1 MNNNVQTILEYA
13 KRLVE
18 EGVVGSDDMISMRS
32 ELNEMYVT
40 KAGVKLADLTE
51 EDVLQM
57 NIFTAEPEY
66 KYHAEIYNAR
76 ADVNAICQC
85 YPKWVMPVAKAGVTI
100 PAVMDDMAQIVGPT
114 CKTAKDD
121 IASIIKT
128 LKGRNSCLVKDKGCI
143 TSGRTMDEAYTC
155 VLVLDKASH
164 CFVASS
170 VIGENKII
178 NGLEARLMRFI
189 YKTKYSKKNQE
200 NLSAKEEG
208 VNASKAT
215 EEKPEEKKP
224 EVVMNKT
231 WDDAKETEL
240 RQVIK
245 KSGVD
250 LLAENLVQG
259 TWGNTAARLDED
271 HMLVTP
277 TGLDYIS
284 LTPEDMPAVQI
295 SDPSIWAF
303 GKKPTSERKIHAAI
317 MQARP
322 EINATI
328 HSHPIFC
335 SILASARVELPVM
348 SEEMQKLV
356 GGTCKVGI
364 YALPGTKKLKN
375 GTVEAMQGRNACFMA
390 NHGVFCAGKDMDEAF
405 DIIRVMEKS
414 CYEYIQQCTLKATGK
429 TEYSDDLLFD
439 YFVEQKTAKK
449 KK

>member
-1 MNNNVQTILEYA
+1 MNNNIQTILDYA
-13 KRLVE
+13 KRLVA
-18 EGVVGSDDMISMRS
+18 EGVVGADDMISMRF
-32 ELNEMYVT
+32 ELNEMYIT

-51 EDVLQM
+51 EDVIKM
-57 NIFTAEPEY
+57 NIFTAETEY
-66 KYHAEIYNAR
+66 KYHSEIYKER
-76 ADVNAICQC
+76 ADINAICQC

-100 PAVMDDMAQIVGPT
+100 PAVLDDMAQIVGPT
-114 CKTAKDD
+114 CKTSADD

-170 VIGENKII
+170 VIGENKVI

-200 NLSAKEEG
+200 NLTAKQEGASAE
-208 VNASKAT
+208 NTTA
-215 EEKPEEKKP
+215 EKPSADKNA
-224 EVVMNKT
+224 VVINKT
-231 WDDAKETEL
+231 WDNDKEVEL

-245 KSGVD
+245 DSGVG

-259 TWGNTAARLDED
+259 TWGNTAVRLDKD
-271 HMLVTP
+271 YMLVTP
-277 TGLDYIS
+277 TGLDYIA
-284 LTPEDMPAVQI
+284 LTPEDMPVVQI
-295 SDPSIWAF
+295 SDPSVWAH

-317 MQARP
+317 LQARD

-335 SILASARVELPVM
+335 SVLASARIELPVM

-356 GGTCKVGI
+356 GGSCRVGA
-364 YALPGTKKLKN
+364 YGLPGTKKLKQ

-405 DIIRVMEKS
+405 EIIRIMEKS
-414 CYEYIQQCTLKATGK
+414 CYEYIQQCTLKATGQ
-429 TEYSDDLLFD
+429 EVYSDDLLFD

-449 KK
+449 K

>member
-1 MNNNVQTILEYA
+1 MNNNIQTILDYA
-13 KRLVE
+13 KRLVA
-18 EGVVGSDDMISMRS
+18 EGVVGADDMISMRF
-32 ELNEMYVT
+32 ELNEMYIT

-51 EDVLQM
+51 EDVIKM
-57 NIFTAEPEY
+57 NIFTAETEY
-66 KYHAEIYNAR
+66 KYHSEIYKER
-76 ADVNAICQC
+76 ADINAICQC

-100 PAVMDDMAQIVGPT
+100 PAVLDDMAQIVGPT
-114 CKTAKDD
+114 CKTSADD

-200 NLSAKEEG
+200 NLTAKQEGASAENTTAEKSSADK
-208 VNASKAT
+208 NA
-215 EEKPEEKKP
+215 
-224 EVVMNKT
+224 VVINKT
-231 WDDAKETEL
+231 WENDKEVEL

-245 KSGVD
+245 DSGVG

-259 TWGNTAARLDED
+259 TWGNTAVRLDKD
-271 HMLVTP
+271 YMLVTP
-277 TGLDYIS
+277 TGLDYIA
-284 LTPEDMPAVQI
+284 LTPEDMPVVQI
-295 SDPSIWAF
+295 SDPSVWAH

-317 MQARP
+317 LQARD

-335 SILASARVELPVM
+335 SVLASARIELPVM

-356 GGTCKVGI
+356 GGTCRVGA
-364 YALPGTKKLKN
+364 YGLPGTKKLKQ

-405 DIIRVMEKS
+405 EIIRIMEKS
-414 CYEYIQQCTLKATGK
+414 CYEYIQQCTLKATGQ
-429 TEYSDDLLFD
+429 EVYSDDLLFD

-449 KK
+449 K

>member
-1 MNNNVQTILEYA
+1 MNNNIQTILDYA
-13 KRLVE
+13 KRLVA
-18 EGVVGSDDMISMRS
+18 EGVVGADDMISMRF
-32 ELNEMYVT
+32 ELNEMYIT
-40 KAGVKLADLTE
+40 KAGIKLADLTE
-51 EDVLQM
+51 EDVIRM
-57 NIFTAEPEY
+57 NIFTAEKEY
-66 KYHAEIYNAR
+66 KYHSEIYKER
-76 ADVNAICQC
+76 ADINAICQC

-100 PAVMDDMAQIVGPT
+100 PAVLDDMAQIVGPT
-114 CKTAKDD
+114 CKTSKDD

-178 NGLEARLMRFI
+178 NGFEARLMRFI

-200 NLSAKEEG
+200 NLTAKQEGANFESATDAKPSQDK
-208 VNASKAT
+208 NA
-215 EEKPEEKKP
+215 
-224 EVVMNKT
+224 VVINKT
-231 WDDAKETEL
+231 WDNAKEIEL

-245 KSGVD
+245 DSGVG

-259 TWGNTAARLDED
+259 TWGNTAVRLDKD
-271 HMLVTP
+271 YMLVTP
-277 TGLDYIS
+277 TGLDYIA
-284 LTPEDMPAVQI
+284 LTPEDMPVVQI
-295 SDPSIWAF
+295 SDPSVWAH

-317 MQARP
+317 LQARE

-335 SILASARVELPVM
+335 SVLASARIELPVM

-356 GGTCKVGI
+356 GGSCRVGA
-364 YALPGTKKLKN
+364 YGLPGTKKLKQ

-405 DIIRVMEKS
+405 EIIRIMEKS

-429 TEYSDDLLFD
+429 EVYSDDLLFD

-449 KK
+449 K

>member
-1 MNNNVQTILEYA
+1 MNNNIQTILDYA
-13 KRLVE
+13 KRLVA
-18 EGVVGSDDMISMRS
+18 EGVVGADDMISMRF
-32 ELNEMYVT
+32 ELNEMYIT

-51 EDVLQM
+51 EDVIRM
-57 NIFTAEPEY
+57 NIFTAEKEY
-66 KYHAEIYNAR
+66 KYHSEIYKER
-76 ADVNAICQC
+76 ADINAICQC

-100 PAVMDDMAQIVGPT
+100 PAVLDDMAQIVGPT
-114 CKTAKDD
+114 CKTSKDD

-143 TSGRTMDEAYTC
+143 TSVRTMDEAYTC

-178 NGLEARLMRFI
+178 NGFEARLMRFI

-200 NLSAKEEG
+200 NLTAKQEGANFESATDAKPSQDK
-208 VNASKAT
+208 NA
-215 EEKPEEKKP
+215 
-224 EVVMNKT
+224 VVINKT
-231 WDDAKETEL
+231 WDNAKEIEL

-245 KSGVD
+245 DSGVG

-259 TWGNTAARLDED
+259 TWGNTAVRLDKD
-271 HMLVTP
+271 YMLVTP
-277 TGLDYIS
+277 TGLDYIA
-284 LTPEDMPAVQI
+284 LTPEDMPVVQI
-295 SDPSIWAF
+295 SDPSVWAH

-317 MQARP
+317 LQARE

-335 SILASARVELPVM
+335 SVLASARIELPVM

-356 GGTCKVGI
+356 GGSCRVGA
-364 YALPGTKKLKN
+364 YGLPGTKKLKQ

-405 DIIRVMEKS
+405 EIIRIMEKS

-429 TEYSDDLLFD
+429 EVYSDDLLFD

-449 KK
+449 K

>member
-1 MNNNVQTILEYA
+1 MNNNIQTILDYA
-13 KRLVE
+13 KRLVA
-18 EGVVGSDDMISMRS
+18 EGVVGADDMISMRF
-32 ELNEMYVT
+32 ELNEMYIT

-51 EDVLQM
+51 EDVIRM
-57 NIFTAEPEY
+57 NIFTAEREY
-66 KYHAEIYNAR
+66 RYHSEIYKER
-76 ADVNAICQC
+76 ADINAICQC

-100 PAVMDDMAQIVGPT
+100 PAVLDDMAQIVGPT
-114 CKTAKDD
+114 CKTSKDD

-178 NGLEARLMRFI
+178 NGFEARLMRFI

-200 NLSAKEEG
+200 NLTAKQEGANFESATDAKPSQDK
-208 VNASKAT
+208 NA
-215 EEKPEEKKP
+215 
-224 EVVMNKT
+224 VVINKT
-231 WDDAKETEL
+231 WDNAKEIEL

-245 KSGVD
+245 DSGVG

-259 TWGNTAARLDED
+259 TWGNTAVRLDKD
-271 HMLVTP
+271 YMLVTP
-277 TGLDYIS
+277 TGLDYIA
-284 LTPEDMPAVQI
+284 LTPEDMPVVQI
-295 SDPSIWAF
+295 SDPSVWAH

-317 MQARP
+317 LQARE

-335 SILASARVELPVM
+335 SVLASARIELPVM

-356 GGTCKVGI
+356 GGSCRVGA
-364 YALPGTKKLKN
+364 YGLPGTKKLKQ

-405 DIIRVMEKS
+405 EIIRIMEKS

-429 TEYSDDLLFD
+429 EVYSDDLLFD
-439 YFVEQKTAKK
+439 YFVEQKTTKK
-449 KK
+449 K

>member
-1 MNNNVQTILEYA
+1 MNNNIQTILDYA
-13 KRLVE
+13 KRLVA
-18 EGVVGSDDMISMRS
+18 EGVVGADDMISMRF
-32 ELNEMYVT
+32 ELNEMYIT

-51 EDVLQM
+51 EDVIRM
-57 NIFTAEPEY
+57 NIFMAEKEY
-66 KYHAEIYNAR
+66 KYHSEIYKER
-76 ADVNAICQC
+76 ADINAICQC

-100 PAVMDDMAQIVGPT
+100 PAVLDDMAQIVGPT
-114 CKTAKDD
+114 CKTSKDD

-178 NGLEARLMRFI
+178 NGFEARLMRFI

-200 NLSAKEEG
+200 NLTAKQEGANFESATDAKPSQDK
-208 VNASKAT
+208 NA
-215 EEKPEEKKP
+215 
-224 EVVMNKT
+224 VVINKT
-231 WDDAKETEL
+231 WDNAKEIEL

-245 KSGVD
+245 DSGVG

-259 TWGNTAARLDED
+259 TWGNTAVRLDKD
-271 HMLVTP
+271 YMLVTP
-277 TGLDYIS
+277 TGLDYIA
-284 LTPEDMPAVQI
+284 LTPEDMPVVQI
-295 SDPSIWAF
+295 SDPSVWAH

-317 MQARP
+317 LQARE

-335 SILASARVELPVM
+335 SVLASARIELPVM

-356 GGTCKVGI
+356 GGSCRVGA
-364 YALPGTKKLKN
+364 YGLPGTKKLKQ

-405 DIIRVMEKS
+405 EIIRIMEKS

-429 TEYSDDLLFD
+429 EVYSDDLLFD
-439 YFVEQKTAKK
+439 YFVEQKTTKK
-449 KK
+449 K

>member
-1 MNNNVQTILEYA
+1 MNNNIQTILDYA
-13 KRLVE
+13 RRLVA
-18 EGVVGSDDMISMRS
+18 EGVVGADDMISMRF
-32 ELNEMYVT
+32 ELNEMYIT

-51 EDVLQM
+51 EDVIRM
-57 NIFTAEPEY
+57 NIFTAEKEY
-66 KYHAEIYNAR
+66 KYHSEIYKER
-76 ADVNAICQC
+76 ADINAICQC

-100 PAVMDDMAQIVGPT
+100 PAVLDDMAQIVGPT
-114 CKTAKDD
+114 CKTSKDD

-178 NGLEARLMRFI
+178 NGFEARLMRFI

-200 NLSAKEEG
+200 NLTAKQEGANFESATDAKPSQDK
-208 VNASKAT
+208 NA
-215 EEKPEEKKP
+215 
-224 EVVMNKT
+224 VVINKT
-231 WDDAKETEL
+231 WDNAKEIEL

-245 KSGVD
+245 DSGVG

-259 TWGNTAARLDED
+259 TWGNTAVRLDKD
-271 HMLVTP
+271 YMLVTP
-277 TGLDYIS
+277 TGLDYIA
-284 LTPEDMPAVQI
+284 LTPEDMPVVQI
-295 SDPSIWAF
+295 SDPSVWAH

-317 MQARP
+317 LQARE

-335 SILASARVELPVM
+335 SVLASARIELPVM

-356 GGTCKVGI
+356 GGSCRVGA
-364 YALPGTKKLKN
+364 YGLPGTKKLKQ

-405 DIIRVMEKS
+405 EIIRIMEKS

-429 TEYSDDLLFD
+429 EVYSDDLLFN
-439 YFVEQKTAKK
+439 YFVEQKTTKK
-449 KK
+449 K

>member
-1 MNNNVQTILEYA
+1 MNNNIQTILDYA
-13 KRLVE
+13 KRLVA
-18 EGVVGSDDMISMRS
+18 EGVVGADDMISMRF
-32 ELNEMYVT
+32 ELNEMYIT

-51 EDVLQM
+51 EDVIRM
-57 NIFTAEPEY
+57 NIFTAEREY
-66 KYHAEIYNAR
+66 KYHSEIYKER
-76 ADVNAICQC
+76 ADINAICQC

-100 PAVMDDMAQIVGPT
+100 PAVLDDMAQIVGPT
-114 CKTAKDD
+114 CKTSKDD

-178 NGLEARLMRFI
+178 NGFEARLMRFI

-200 NLSAKEEG
+200 NLTAKQEGANFESATDAKPSQDK
-208 VNASKAT
+208 NA
-215 EEKPEEKKP
+215 
-224 EVVMNKT
+224 VVINKT
-231 WDDAKETEL
+231 WDNAKEIEL

-245 KSGVD
+245 DSGVG

-259 TWGNTAARLDED
+259 TWGNTAVRLDKD
-271 HMLVTP
+271 YMLVTP
-277 TGLDYIS
+277 TGLDYIA
-284 LTPEDMPAVQI
+284 LTPEDMPVVQI
-295 SDPSIWAF
+295 SDPSVWAH

-317 MQARP
+317 LQARE

-335 SILASARVELPVM
+335 SVLASARIELPVM

-356 GGTCKVGI
+356 GGSCRVGA
-364 YALPGTKKLKN
+364 YGLPGTKKLKQ

-405 DIIRVMEKS
+405 EIIRIMEKS

-429 TEYSDDLLFD
+429 EVYSDDLLFD

-449 KK
+449 K

>member
-1 MNNNVQTILEYA
+1 MNNNIQTILDYA
-13 KRLVE
+13 RRLVA
-18 EGVVGSDDMISMRS
+18 EGVVGADDMISMRF
-32 ELNEMYVT
+32 ELNEMYIT

-51 EDVLQM
+51 EDVIRM
-57 NIFTAEPEY
+57 NIFTAEKEY
-66 KYHAEIYNAR
+66 KYHSEIYKER
-76 ADVNAICQC
+76 ADINAICQC

-100 PAVMDDMAQIVGPT
+100 PAVLDDMAQIVGPT
-114 CKTAKDD
+114 CKTSKDD

-178 NGLEARLMRFI
+178 NGFEARLMRFI

-200 NLSAKEEG
+200 NLTAKQEG
-208 VNASKAT
+208 ANFESTTDAKPSQDKNA
-215 EEKPEEKKP
+215 
-224 EVVMNKT
+224 VVINKT
-231 WDDAKETEL
+231 WDNAKEIEL

-245 KSGVD
+245 DSGVG

-259 TWGNTAARLDED
+259 TWGNTAVRLDKD
-271 HMLVTP
+271 YMLVTP
-277 TGLDYIS
+277 TGLDYIA
-284 LTPEDMPAVQI
+284 LTPEDMPVVQI
-295 SDPSIWAF
+295 SDPSVWAH

-317 MQARP
+317 LQARE

-335 SILASARVELPVM
+335 SVLASARIELPVM

-356 GGTCKVGI
+356 GGSCRVGA
-364 YALPGTKKLKN
+364 YGLPGTKKLKQ

-405 DIIRVMEKS
+405 EIIRIMEKS

-429 TEYSDDLLFD
+429 EVYSDDLLFN
-439 YFVEQKTAKK
+439 YFVEQKTTKK
-449 KK
+449 K